1 MPALPCS
8 HSTPRA
14 FQHLA
19 SCAPAQSCL
28 PLATPWT
35 LACPW
40 EFPGKKTGGDCHFL
54 PQGIFLTQGSNPRLL
69 RWQSDCLLLSQP
81 RGKLEQFSTHTSNAL
96 AMELG
101 KFTRYVGLS
110 LCLQVKNPCFLLV
123 DFLFC
128 FLSTFFP
135 LYDRIWGKMKTGTD
149 HYLIPET
156 RSVIAETSVGLRFFL

>member
-1 MPALPCS
+1 MSASCDPVDSSLSVGVPRQENWRRLPFPSPGDLPDPGIESVSPALAVGLF
-8 HSTPRA
+8 TA
-14 FQHLA
+14 E
-19 SCAPAQSCL
+19 PATWL
-28 PLATPWT
+28 HKRYT
-35 LACPW
+35 
-40 EFPGKKTGGDCHFL
+40 
-54 PQGIFLTQGSNPRLL
+54 
-69 RWQSDCLLLSQP
+69 
-81 RGKLEQFSTHTSNAL
+81 EQFSTHTSNAL